1 MTIQKIREHYQ
12 EVTLYMPFLKK
23 IINCI
28 NLLIMYGRKL
38 PIKKLN
44 GIDITFF
51 VIGGKW
57 KRDIIFC
64 LNSGIKRPSELQRH
78 LSRVGASGRVLRQQL
93 KELETYGVIYK
104 IVYTVVPFKVEYYL
118 TDLGN
123 ELLPLFDKMNEW
135 GNKYEHQSKALPS
148 FSEEGMVVGRAGLS
162 HSH

>member
-1 MTIQKIREHYQ
+1 
-12 EVTLYMPFLKK
+12 
-23 IINCI
+23 
-28 NLLIMYGRKL
+28 MYERKL

-78 LSRVGASGRVLRQQL
+78 LIRVGASGRVLRQQL

-118 TDLGN
+118 TDLGKD
-123 ELLPLFDKMNEW
+123 LLPLFDKMNEW
-135 GNKYEHQSKALPS
+135 GNKYEHLNKDLSR
-148 FSEEGMVVGRAGLS
+148 FSDEAMVAGRSRLS